1 MQKTHADGPALQCVG
16 GRGEFRWVGWAVG
29 LMVALAL
36 LLLFADNAL
45 ASGPRWVA
53 GLGYFT
59 VSADGQP
66 VVWANGQVTYY
77 TDLSDLSAEVSQAQA
92 TAMVAT
98 AAAEWSG
105 VNTAAVAIQWGGN
118 LAENVDSAVTTG
130 ANGIVLPGD
139 ILPSA
144 TATPV
149 AVVFDETGAVINGIY
164 GAGANSALDCR
175 DNGVITTVDNLAAS
189 GNIAHALIVVN
200 GQCATTDMQ
209 IANLQYQLV
218 RAFGRVLGLD
228 WSQANEEMFVGG
240 QITIDGML
248 GWPVMHPMERL
259 CTSSGGTCMPGG
271 NALRPD
277 DVAGLNRLYPVTAT
291 NIGSF
296 PGTTIT
302 AAATISVQ
310 GTIMFARGQ
319 GMQGVNV
326 VLRPLVNG
334 VPDVTQTVT
343 AVSGVSF
350 AGNAGN
356 PVDGFT
362 DAQGNPLDRFGSNDA
377 SLEGFF
383 DLSGVP
389 LPPGVTTS
397 DYELTFEA
405 VNPLYEDEWS
415 VGPYTKGQVTP
426 SGTMPVIT
434 LPGLSAGS
442 AVTETVVIDDS
453 ADEAQSGGD
462 GTEAAPAALPVSG
475 EWTGRITGYGHS
487 GWFEWWARGGREF
500 TIEAQALDET
510 GGATENKAQMV
521 IGAWNGTD
529 ALGSLPA
536 TGTEQPFNG
545 IVAGLTALPALTGAD
560 SEVRIGLADWR
571 GDGRPDYAYHGRI
584 LYADS
589 VTPSRMPVA
598 GGPMVITGM
607 GFRPGMTVAVNGL
620 PAQVTSVTPNTI
632 VAMAPASSGVTG
644 TVPLEIQDPVTLG
657 ITAFNTGFSYEAQ
670 ADDAIGWV
678 GTPSAKVSMDVP
690 WNLSARA
697 MNLTTQTPAAGVTV
711 TFAVSMGTVAL
722 GCGKSACSV
731 TTAPDGTAVLAV
743 MTNSTAQAR
752 VTASLSNCRS
762 VAAQFEGSAMPAIAA
777 LTPNLYIA
785 MGATVQ
791 WPVQAMVLSSKGAP
805 VAGKSVTWAGNS
817 GVVALVGTSVSG
829 ENGIATNTITA
840 GPFNASVTGL
850 LSACWTGTA
859 NCTSFHVIPVQLT
872 TEKLVGWSG
881 TAQYVAAGQ
890 TFAPMVLHVTDAFGD
905 PVAGAEV
912 TLAETFY
919 GWTEPCGAQR
929 SCGAAPVIAQQR
941 VLAVSGL
948 DGSVTKMPLSESS
961 MAGRLVV
968 MAITGTDT
976 ELEFELRAHP

>member
-1 MQKTHADGPALQCVG
+1 MQKTHPEDPGLQCVG

-29 LMVALAL
+29 LIVALTL
-36 LLLFADNAL
+36 LLLFAESAV

-53 GLGYFT
+53 GLGYF
-59 VSADGQP
+59 SASEEGQP

-98 AAAEWSG
+98 AAAVWSS
-105 VNTAAVAIQWGGN
+105 VNTAAVSIQWGGN

-130 ANGIVLPGD
+130 SNGIVLPPD

-144 TATPV
+144 SGTPV
-149 AVVFDETGAVINGIY
+149 GVVFDETGGVIDGIY
-164 GAGANSALDCR
+164 GVGASSPLDCR
-175 DNGVITTVDNLAAS
+175 DNGVITSVDNLATS

-228 WSQANEEMFVGG
+228 WSQANEEMFVGA
-240 QITIDGML
+240 QITSAGL
-248 GWPVMHPMERL
+248 AGWPVMHPMERF
-259 CTSSGGTCMPGG
+259 CTSSGGTCMPNGT
-271 NALRPD
+271 ALRPD
-277 DVAGLNRLYPVTAT
+277 DVAGLNRLYPVTVA
-291 NIGSF
+291 NIGNF

-310 GTIMFARGQ
+310 GTITFARGQ

-334 VPDVTQTVT
+334 VPDVTNTVT

-350 AGNAGN
+350 RGNAGN
-356 PVDGFT
+356 PIDGFT
-362 DAQGNPLDRFGSNDA
+362 DAEGNPLSRFGSDDA

-389 LPPGVTTS
+389 LPVGVTTS
-397 DYELTFEA
+397 DYQLTFEA
-405 VNPLYEDEWS
+405 LNPLYADEWS
-415 VGPYTKGQVTP
+415 VGPYTTGQVTP

-442 AVTETVVIDDS
+442 AVTETVVIEDS
-453 ADEAQSGGD
+453 ADEVQSGRD

-475 EWTGRITGYGHS
+475 EWRGRITAYGHT
-487 GWFEWWARGGREF
+487 GWFGWWARGGREF

-510 GGATENKAQMV
+510 GTATENKAQMV

-529 ALGSLPA
+529 ALGSRPA

-545 IVAGLTALPALTGAD
+545 AVAGLTALPALTGAD

-589 VTPSRMPVA
+589 VTPSRMPVS

-607 GFRPGMTVAVNGL
+607 GFRPGMTVTVNGVA
-620 PAQVTSVTPNTI
+620 AQVTSLTPNTI
-632 VAMAPASSGVTG
+632 VAMAPASGGVTG
-644 TVPLEIQDPVTLG
+644 TVPLEIQDAVTLG
-657 ITAFNTGFSYEAQ
+657 ITAFNTGFSYDAQ
-670 ADDAIGWV
+670 ADDAIALMS
-678 GTPSAKVSMDVP
+678 TPPSKVPMDVP
-690 WNLSARA
+690 WNLTVRA

-711 TFAVSMGTVAL
+711 KFAVSMGTAAL
-722 GCGKSACSV
+722 GCGRTVCSV
-731 TTAPDGTAVLAV
+731 MTAADGTAVLAV
-743 MTNSTAQAR
+743 TANSTAMAK
-752 VTASLSNCRS
+752 VTASLTNCSS
-762 VAAQFEGSAMPAIAA
+762 VVAQFNGSAPPEIAA
-777 LTPNLYIA
+777 LTPNLYIP

-791 WPVQAMVLSSKGAP
+791 WPVQAMVLSSKGAT
-805 VAGKSVTWAGNS
+805 VAGQSVTWTGSA
-817 GVVALVGTSVSG
+817 GVVVQTGTSVSSA
-829 ENGIATNTITA
+829 EGIAANMITV
-840 GPFNASVTGL
+840 GPFSASVTGS
-850 LSACWTGTA
+850 LSACWSGTA
-859 NCTSFHVIPVQLT
+859 NCASFHVVPVQLS

-881 TAQYVAAGQ
+881 TAQFVAAGQ
-890 TFAPMVLHVTDAFGD
+890 TFASMELHVTDAFGN

-912 TLAETFY
+912 TLEEAFY
-919 GWTEPCGAQR
+919 GWTQPCGAQA
-929 SCGAAPVIAQQR
+929 SCGAAPLIAQQR
-941 VLAVSGL
+941 VLSVSGL
-948 DGSVTKMPLSESS
+948 DGSVTQMPLSEGG

-968 MAITGTDT
+968 TAITGTDT
-976 ELEFELRAHP
+976 VLEFELDALP